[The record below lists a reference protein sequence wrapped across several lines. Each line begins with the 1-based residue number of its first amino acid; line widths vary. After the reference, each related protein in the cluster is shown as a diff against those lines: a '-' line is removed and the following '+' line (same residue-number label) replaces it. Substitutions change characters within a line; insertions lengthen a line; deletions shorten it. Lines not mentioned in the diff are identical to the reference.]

1 MYGENPSKSL
11 MVQLSVIQFT
21 VWFPCLLF
29 LFEYRR
35 ATLLVPQKCC
45 ENNEIVV
52 NGNGSLGSFRNGGSL
67 GFDEE
72 TRIGVGEA
80 SLPIESSEINEA
92 NRRGN
97 ENLTNDGHD
106 HDHRGNTNPK
116 GSTLIELGTRS
127 MMVDQVHPETVAQ
140 LEPKPKETIPA
151 GVATRLILIMV
162 CKKLIRNPNFYSSV
176 IALIW
181 SLISFRWHV
190 QIPAIVDNSIKI
202 LSDAGLGMAM
212 FSLGL
217 FMASQPRIIAGG
229 NASAAL
235 AAAMRFLV
243 GPGITVA
250 TSYIVGLR
258 GTLLQITIMQAALPQ
273 AIVPFIFAREYNVHP
288 GFLSAAIS
296 FGMLISLPIALVYY
310 ILLGLIIK

>member
-11 MVQLSVIQFT
+11 MVQLSVIQFII
-21 VWFPCLLF
+21 WFPCLLF

-45 ENNEIVV
+45 ENEI
-52 NGNGSLGSFRNGGSL
+52 GL

-72 TRIGVGEA
+72 IRIGVGEA
-80 SLPIESSEINEA
+80 SLPIESSEIDEA

-97 ENLTNDGHD
+97 QNLTNDGHD
-106 HDHRGNTNPK
+106 HDHRGDTNPK
-116 GSTLIELGTRS
+116 GSTLQELGTRS
-127 MMVDQVHPETVAQ
+127 TMVDQVHPETVAQ
-140 LEPKPKETIPA
+140 LELEPKPKETIPA
-151 GVATRLILIMV
+151 GAATRLILIMV
-162 CKKLIRNPNFYSSV
+162 CKKLMRNPNFYSSV

-235 AAAMRFLV
+235 ATAMRFLV

-288 GFLSAAIS
+288 GILST
-296 FGMLISLPIALVYY
+296 
-310 ILLGLIIK
+310 